1 MSTRTFQAPR
11 GTTDLLPDDQP
22 YWRFVEGVA
31 TRAAETFGYD
41 RIDTPTFED
50 AALFVRGVGEAT
62 DIVEKE
68 TYTFEDRGGDLLSLR
83 PEGTAPVC
91 RAYLEHGMH
100 NRSQPVRLHY
110 ICPMYRYDRPQ
121 AGRYRELH
129 QFGAEAIGDGDPA
142 VDAEIIELGWS
153 LLKDAG
159 LTDLTLLLNSIGDP
173 ACRPGYIDALRAYF
187 ESQDGWCTRTAGAV
201 SSRTPSGCS
210 TARKSRASPPS
221 PPRPA
226 ASTTSAPTAPAT
238 GAPSSD
244 GSTGSASPTGWTA
257 ASPAASTTTPG
268 PSSR

>member
-1 MSTRTFQAPR
+1 MTNRTFQAPR

-50 AALFVRGVGEAT
+50 AGLFVRGVGETT

-129 QFGAEAIGDGDPA
+129 QFGAEAIGDADPA

-153 LLKDAG
+153 LLRG
-159 LTDLTLLLNSIGDP
+159 
-173 ACRPGYIDALRAYF
+173 R
-187 ESQDGWCTRTAGAV
+187 GAV
-201 SSRTPSGCS
+201 RPDAAAQQHRRPCL
-210 TARKSRASPPS
+210 
-221 PPRPA
+221 PPRVRRRPPGLLRVAAGQPGARGLPA
-226 ASTTSAPTAPAT
+226 AAPVEPAQAP
-238 GAPSSD
+238 
-244 GSTGSASPTGWTA
+244 
-257 ASPAASTTTPG
+257 
-268 PSSR
+268 